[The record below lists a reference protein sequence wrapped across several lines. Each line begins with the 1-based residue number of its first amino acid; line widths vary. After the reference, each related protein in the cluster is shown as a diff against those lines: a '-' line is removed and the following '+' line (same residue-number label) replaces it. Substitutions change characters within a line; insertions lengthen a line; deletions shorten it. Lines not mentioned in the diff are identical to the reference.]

1 MVSTSVCTSVIDL
14 LTASLIG
21 AAQPTE
27 TGPVGGVDDLQQRR
41 VEQMR
46 LLLTTGHIQV
56 GAAQN
61 PVHGPEG
68 YNNLHG
74 SDFKQ
79 SAGPEQ
85 EERDKDEDEDDHGVP
100 PTQAGGSRDPPPK
113 EESKKLS
120 RKGDPSRPHKCPEPG
135 CPKETEGFKRPDHLV
150 RHMFDHYDP
159 PYICER
165 SGCDTKARRKD
176 KIKDHLMRN
185 HDLDNEQA
193 KTEANA
199 LALAA
204 LSRLTRI
211 TTNIKQRLAAQPASA
226 GNQVADPEEEEA
238 GRFDEAGHEPYD
250 SEDAGEDNTQNTLDG
265 EASPEDPTRRLHAH
279 RLIERYDDVSSDDE
293 SSDDGEDSND
303 EASGRPLK
311 GKRPRDDS
319 DDDRVGQKRVNMG

>member
-1 MVSTSVCTSVIDL
+1 MVSTSLCTSVIDL
-14 LTASLIG
+14 LTASSIG

-27 TGPVGGVDDLQQRR
+27 TGPVGEVDDLEERR
-41 VEQMR
+41 VEEMRR
-46 LLLTTGHIQV
+46 LLMTGHIQLA
-56 GAAQN
+56 AAQN
-61 PVHGPEG
+61 PAHGPD
-68 YNNLHG
+68 G
-74 SDFKQ
+74 S
-79 SAGPEQ
+79 EQ
-85 EERDKDEDEDDHGVP
+85 EERDENEDRDDNGVP
-100 PTQAGGSRDPPPK
+100 PTQAGSSRDPPPK
-113 EESKKLS
+113 EESKKPS
-120 RKGDPSRPHKCPEPG
+120 RKGNPSRPHKCPEPG

-204 LSRLTRI
+204 LSRLTQI

-265 EASPEDPTRRLHAH
+265 EASPEDPNRRRYAY
-279 RLIERYDDVSSDDE
+279 RLIARYNDVSSDDE
-293 SSDDGEDSND
+293 EDSND

-319 DDDRVGQKRVNMG
+319 DDDRVGRKRVNMD